1 MNGES
6 GVSRAARKLYLAPME
21 GLADCVLRDVL
32 TRAGGFDLAVSE
44 FIRVSG
50 NLLPERAFRRIVP
63 ELANASRTSAGTP
76 VLVQLLGSD
85 PACLAENAAQ
95 AAELTGASVRTLK
108 RETQN
113 GRLPCYRVGSARVL
127 RLKTADGYALIERVA

>member
-1 MNGES
+1 MPKTTMN
-6 GVSRAARKLYLAPME
+6 
-21 GLADCVLRDVL
+21 
-32 TRAGGFDLAVSE
+32 
-44 FIRVSG
+44 
-50 NLLPERAFRRIVP
+50 P
-63 ELANASRTSAGTP
+63 ELAALIDEYGRLITYP
-76 VLVQLLGSD
+76 
-85 PACLAENAAQ
+85 Q